1 MGEGTPV
8 APPLWWFSLEI
19 KLPTGEGEWGAEDVL
34 LGPDAEL
41 SRIVGIEP
49 GPPEMEVG
57 GETERRALINGPVE
71 LIRLSGSLD
80 GRELPA
86 IEGWD
91 GGIWLLGFAAER
103 AERPAPEAPEED
115 DELARI
121 TAAAALG
128 AERLLSGTSG
138 AWNRPAKIK
147 KFS

>member
-1 MGEGTPV
+1 M
-8 APPLWWFSLEI
+8 EI

-34 LGPDAEL
+34 LGPPEL

-86 IEGWD
+86 LEG
-91 GGIWLLGFAAER
+91 
-103 AERPAPEAPEED
+103 
-115 DELARI
+115 
-121 TAAAALG
+121 
-128 AERLLSGTSG
+128 
-138 AWNRPAKIK
+138 
-147 KFS
+147 

>member
-138 AWNRPAKIK
+138 AWNRPAKIE